1 MDVRNKCQ
9 RKKRE
14 GGGIEWEEK
23 RHEEKDFKEWPPRE
37 TPTLALYPL
46 ARKTQW
52 TQGLR
57 IESGLRA
64 RWSQVTVLLGTKKG
78 AETGEPE

>member
-14 GGGIEWEEK
+14 GGGREWEEK
-23 RHEEKDFKEWPPRE
+23 RQGKRKGFKRWPCGEIPN
-37 TPTLALYPL
+37 LALYL
-46 ARKTQW
+46 LVRKLQW

-57 IESGLRA
+57 RRDGSGRLR
-64 RWSQVTVLLGTKKG
+64 VD
-78 AETGEPE
+78 EEPGGHR